1 MSTHSN
7 PTSANQPEPAHGH
20 GGHTD
25 QAPER
30 RAISTG
36 KAAVGLAC
44 IVLVMVVL
52 AVMGI
57 LPRIHAQSTLERK
70 TIELA
75 MPAVIVAPPT
85 PGKPLVDLVLP
96 GNVTAYTDSP
106 IYSRTP
112 GYLMHWYYDIGAHV
126 KKGALLAE
134 ISTPEVDQQLAQAE
148 AQLKTAEAN
157 AKNAKIQ
164 SDRYNSLIASHA
176 VSQQNTDIFTYQAQ
190 STAAQVASAQA
201 NVQQLKA
208 LTSFEKIYAPFDG
221 VVTARNI
228 DIGQLINVGA
238 GNELFHMQAVNTL
251 RVYVSV
257 PQVYSGSAKV
267 GESVDLTF
275 PEHPGNHY
283 TGKVVRTAQA
293 IDPATRTLLVEVD
306 VANPKGELL
315 AGTLTQAHFKVAP
328 VGNVFVL
335 PVSALIFRRDGLQV
349 GIVRDGVAHL
359 VTVTIGQDD
368 GRTVQVNTG
377 LQNDDRVI
385 QDPPDSLVDGE
396 RVRVLTPDEVAAAAR
411 GGI

>member
-1 MSTHSN
+1 MSKHSET
-7 PTSANQPEPAHGH
+7 TSANPPAHGH

-30 RAISTG
+30 KPISAG
-36 KAAVGLAC
+36 KALAGLVC
-44 IVLVMVVL
+44 IVLAMIVL
-52 AVMGI
+52 AVTGI
-57 LPRIHAQSTLERK
+57 LPRIHAQSALERK
-70 TIELA
+70 TIDLA
-75 MPAVIVAPPT
+75 RPAVIVAPPT

-126 KKGALLAE
+126 KKGALLAV
-134 ISTPEVDQQLAQAE
+134 ISTPEVDQQLAQAR

-164 SDRYNSLIASHA
+164 SDRYNSLIGSHA
-176 VSQQNTDIFTYQAQ
+176 VSQENTDILNYQAQ

-201 NVQQLKA
+201 NVQQLEA

-238 GNELFHMQAVNTL
+238 GNELFHMQAVSTL

-257 PQVYSGSAKV
+257 PQVYSDSAKV

-275 PEHPGNHY
+275 PEHPGKHY

-315 AGTLTQAHFKVAP
+315 AGTLAQAHFKVAP

-335 PVSALIFRRDGLQV
+335 PVSALIFRAAGLQV
-349 GIVRDGVAHL
+349 GTVKSGVAHL

-377 LQNDDRVI
+377 LNKDDLVI
-385 QDPPDSLVDGE
+385 QDPPDALVDGE